1 MGNFI
6 SYKDVPVF
14 ANFVS
19 ESRNVSSSNSAH
31 LFAASQATLN
41 LNPNLAPN
49 RYLGK
54 TQSRND
60 FSVTGPLEAKISIT
74 FFPLIETY
82 GQSDLSIQRENQL
95 GFFAT
100 TGNFLLGHAIQIGNY
115 YFYRSYLQNYS
126 VKINAFQPVSVT
138 ANFIAYDIDAV
149 VGSAFQ
155 GLSTQYYDPI
165 AKDPTKPN
173 FKGLH
178 GLTTTMPSLQSNLPA
193 TKTSIQVNVD
203 CQRTPVY
210 NLGSK
215 TPSSVV
221 LTSVERTTTV
231 EGENIGDA
239 INLSGS
245 SPGSTNI
252 YFQPLDNTDTPS
264 EQAHML
270 KFDINGRIIS
280 QDLNIPQNGIVNGR
294 VVIKEII
301 L

>member
-6 SYKDVPVF
+6 SYKDAPVF

-19 ESRNVSSSNSAH
+19 ESRDVGTSTSIH
-31 LFAASQATLN
+31 LFAATQATIN

-60 FSVTGPLEAKISIT
+60 FSVNGPLEAKLSIT

-82 GQSDLSIQRENQL
+82 GQFDLNIQRENQL
-95 GFFAT
+95 AFFAT
-100 TGNFLLGHAIQIGNY
+100 TGNFAVGHAIQIGS
-115 YFYRSYLQNYS
+115 YFFHRSYLQNYS
-126 VKINAFQPVSVT
+126 VKINAFQPISIT
-138 ANFIAYDIDAV
+138 ANFVAYDMESIINNEFVAV
-149 VGSAFQ
+149 SNTAY
-155 GLSTQYYDPI
+155 LPI
-165 AKDPTKPN
+165 AKDGSKPYY
-173 FKGLH
+173 KGLH
-178 GLTTTMPSLQSNLPA
+178 ALTTTMTTAAGILPD
-193 TKTSIQVNVD
+193 TKTSVQVNVD

-210 NLGSK
+210 NLGSRI
-215 TPSSVV
+215 PSSVV

-231 EGENIGDA
+231 EGENIGRA

-252 YFQPLDNTDTPS
+252 YFQPLDNSQTAS

-280 QDLNIPQNGIVNGR
+280 QDLNIPQNGIINGK

>member
-14 ANFVS
+14 ANFVNEDRGVLTATS
-19 ESRNVSSSNSAH
+19 QH
-31 LFAASQATLN
+31 LFAVSTATIN
-41 LNPNLAPN
+41 LNPNLSPN

-54 TQSRND
+54 VQSRND
-60 FSVTGPLEAKISIT
+60 FSVNGPLEAKLSIT

-82 GQSDLSIQRENQL
+82 GQNDLNIQRDNQL
-95 GFFAT
+95 AFFAT
-100 TGNFLLGHAIQIGNY
+100 TGQFTNGHSIQIGNY
-115 YFYRSYLQNYS
+115 FFYRSYLQNYS
-126 VKINAFQPVSVT
+126 MKINAFQPISIT
-138 ANFIAYDIDAV
+138 ANFTAYDIDNV
-149 VGSAFQ
+149 VNYPFVAAASA
-155 GLSTQYYDPI
+155 TQI
-165 AKDPTKPN
+165 AKDATKPYY
-173 FKGLH
+173 KGLH

-203 CQRTPVY
+203 CQRTPIY

-215 TPSSVV
+215 IPSSVV

-231 EGENIGDA
+231 EGENIGNA

-245 SPGSTNI
+245 SPGATNI
-252 YFQPLDNTDTPS
+252 YFQPLDNTDTPR
-264 EQAHML
+264 EEAYML

-280 QDLNIPQNGIVNGR
+280 QDLSIPQNGIVNGK